1 MSSFLAWQ
9 KPSSREMAAH
19 WEDMRERRSMMT
31 SIRSQVFLGSDC
43 SQGRGKVWA
52 LPEALSGLN
61 ESLYRS
67 FFPPLDMS

>member
-9 KPSSREMAAH
+9 KPSSWEMAAH

-31 SIRSQVFLGSDC
+31 SIGSQVFLGTDC

-67 FFPPLDMS
+67 FFPT